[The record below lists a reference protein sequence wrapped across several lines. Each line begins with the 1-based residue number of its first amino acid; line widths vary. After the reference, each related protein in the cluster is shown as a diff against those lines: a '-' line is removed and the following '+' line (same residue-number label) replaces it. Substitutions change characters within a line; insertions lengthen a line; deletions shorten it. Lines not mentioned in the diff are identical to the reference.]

1 MFTKKHASGYSAK
14 VAATL
19 GTMGINPNVKAE
31 KERALREENTKV
43 NPKVAKV
50 LAEAGV
56 VYDDKDI
63 AHDINEQGTS
73 PLDMPGE
80 APMVDPNTGQRNG
93 MQGQNNPQDPTMGQN
108 KPQKALGPAEIKLKR
123 PATQMQTLQDLTDKM
138 TEVTA
143 NIKTVD
149 LLVQA
154 LSDNKST
161 DNQIKTH
168 RLTLRGPIQAI
179 LNSVEDLKKMVG

>member
-1 MFTKKHASGYSAK
+1 MFTKKHSSGYSAK

-43 NPKVAKV
+43 NPKVARV
-50 LAEAGV
+50 LAEAGI
-56 VYDDKDI
+56 VYADKDI
-63 AHDINEQGTS
+63 AHEINEQGTS

-80 APMVDPNTGQRNG
+80 APMVDPQNGQRNG
-93 MQGQNNPQDPTMGQN
+93 MQGQNNAQDPAMGQK
-108 KPQKALGPAEIKLKR
+108 KPLSPAEVKLKR
-123 PATQMQTLQDLTDKM
+123 PATKMETLQDLTDKM

-154 LSDNKST
+154 LSDNKSS